1 LRFRHSLFLI
11 AFLSV
16 QPGFSAAK
24 APAVAAQPPAAST
37 PAASTQAASAASTPA
52 VAAPSTAAPIPA
64 VPQGE
69 KTPIADFLRT
79 AKADG
84 VLKARHPDREFETGR
99 YSGIPFIRDLEL
111 RVRNDGFD
119 WAGQRYTLRLE
130 PRGFGEGG
138 ASARFD
144 DAQVRRSEK
153 RNRLLLNR
161 ALVDRYF
168 LAIDLLMKQEMKRL
182 NTDMI
187 SVSADRIKVLES
199 RKNGEDFDLNDLIE
213 AELDLNKLRTADI
226 DLSKEISVLE
236 HRVAMDLGPVAFAGF
251 DTSGMVSLDAII
263 SLVEKGGF
271 SVDTGHVYLQ
281 YLKLGLTLAENRY
294 RLEKAESRQYLSS
307 LSFSYDVGQRTE
319 EADRRRAGKEYDLG
333 RAYILEAGFRIP
345 DLTTGSRELNRRK
358 LEFLS
363 EKEDYEQNKRELA
376 QVMEKDIE
384 DILFLVSQY
393 RYLTARES
401 EVDAKSSLKKYLQ
414 LTGVDPLV
422 LLSIK
427 NSQLKNAFKIQE
439 VKYGIILNYIKV
451 MDATGRLGQAPLR
464 NFLSAGNEVM
474 AE

>member
-1 LRFRHSLFLI
+1 LRFRNSLLLI
-11 AFLSV
+11 ASLLV
-16 QPGFSAAK
+16 QPGLSAAARAPSTPSAPSAPVPS
-24 APAVAAQPPAAST
+24 APAPAAPVPAAPVPAAS
-37 PAASTQAASAASTPA
+37 
-52 VAAPSTAAPIPA
+52 
-64 VPQGE
+64 QGP
-69 KTPIADFLRT
+69 KTPIADYLRT

-84 VLKARHPDREFETGR
+84 VLKARQPDREFETGR

-111 RVRNDGFD
+111 SVRNDGFD
-119 WAGQRYTLRLE
+119 WAGQRYTLKVE
-130 PRGFGEGG
+130 PRGFGEGR

-144 DAQVRRSEK
+144 DAQVRQSEK

-168 LAIDLLMKQEMKRL
+168 LVIDLLMKQEMKRL
-182 NTDMI
+182 NSEMI
-187 SVSADRIKVLES
+187 SVSLDRIKVLES
-199 RKNGEDFDLNDLIE
+199 RKNGEDFDLSNLID
-213 AELDLNKLRTADI
+213 AELDLTKLRTADN
-226 DLSKEISVLE
+226 DLGKEISVLQ
-236 HRVAMDLGPVAFAGF
+236 HRIGSALGAVPFSGF
-251 DTSGMVSLDAII
+251 DTLGMVSLDAII
-263 SLVEKGGF
+263 TLVEKGGF
-271 SVDTGHVYLQ
+271 AVDTGHVYLQ
-281 YLKLGLTLAENRY
+281 YLKLGLTVAENRY

-307 LSFSYDVGQRTE
+307 LSFGYDVGERTE
-319 EADRRRAGKEYDLG
+319 EAERRRSGKDYDLG
-333 RAYILEAGFRIP
+333 RAYILEASFRIP
-345 DLTTGSRELNRRK
+345 NLTTSSRELNRRK
-358 LEFLS
+358 LDFLS

-376 QVMEKDIE
+376 DIMEKDIE

-401 EVDAKSSLKKYLQ
+401 EVDAQSSLKKYLQ

-427 NSQLKNAFKIQE
+427 NGQLKNAFKLQE